1 MIMNPPCR
9 TTDGKIERN
18 ERFLMSFIDSKEA
31 CDSVENFV
39 KKLEKRLKLLS
50 IISSGYKKVKELVQL
65 NIRDAKNEEEEKM

>member
-1 MIMNPPCR
+1 
-9 TTDGKIERN
+9 
-18 ERFLMSFIDSKEA
+18 MSFIDSKEA